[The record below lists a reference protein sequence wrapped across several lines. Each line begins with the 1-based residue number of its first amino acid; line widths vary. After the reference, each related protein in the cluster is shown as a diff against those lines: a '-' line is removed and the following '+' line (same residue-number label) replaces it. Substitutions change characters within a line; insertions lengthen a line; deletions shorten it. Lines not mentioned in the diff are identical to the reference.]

1 MTDNS
6 SITGV
11 RQVCGICGKG
21 GILFKCGRCKHI
33 YYCSKECQ
41 TEDWKFHKNLCKV
54 IGPRFPKIK
63 GKAYPVALE
72 VEGCDVG
79 NNKVPGVVIALEHGD
94 PAFGFQGTFMI
105 GFDAADPEFADLP
118 IARSL
123 GFALGAMPARF
134 GLQQFNDK
142 AAVLYIDI
150 DTTSPNFGQLA
161 HGPIGGVVVARRDGR
176 HIKIGHVV
184 AMVEYLRSGCRELG
198 EVKGREAK
206 GEKVDREDIV
216 KRLLNH
222 AAWQTWCESKIQ
234 SQVAAGV
241 QGWDGVECPPQ
252 DDAVGAGEGKSKVG
266 DRFKD

>member
-6 SITGV
+6 STTAV

-33 YYCSKECQ
+33 YYCSKQCQ
-41 TEDWKFHKNLCKV
+41 TEDWKFHKKLCRV
-54 IGPRFPKIK
+54 IGFGFPEIK

-72 VEGCDVG
+72 AETCDVG
-79 NNKVPGVVIALEHGD
+79 DNKVPAVVIALEQGD
-94 PAFGFQGTFMI
+94 PAFGFQGSFMI
-105 GFDAADPEFADLP
+105 GFDAADPEFVDLP

-123 GFALGAMPARF
+123 GFALGAMPARS
-134 GLQQFNDK
+134 GLRQFNDK
-142 AAVLYIDI
+142 AAVFYIDI
-150 DTTSPNFGQLA
+150 NTTSPTFGQLA
-161 HGPIGGVVVARRDGR
+161 QGPIGGVMIARRDGR
-176 HIKIGHVV
+176 HIKIDHVI
-184 AMVEYLRSGCRELG
+184 AMAEYLRSGCRELG

-222 AAWQTWCESKIQ
+222 AALQTWCESTIQ

-241 QGWDGVECPPQ
+241 QGWDVMECPPS
-252 DDAVGAGEGKSKVG
+252 DGVIGDGGEKSKTEEETQG
-266 DRFKD
+266 